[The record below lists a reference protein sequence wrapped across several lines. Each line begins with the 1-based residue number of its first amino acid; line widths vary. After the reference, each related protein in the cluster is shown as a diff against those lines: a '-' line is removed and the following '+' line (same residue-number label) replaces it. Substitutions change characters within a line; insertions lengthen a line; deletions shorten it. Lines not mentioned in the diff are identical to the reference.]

1 MGTNCVSFFLLLAKT
16 SGHCLLKKKKKV
28 GSSYFCFV
36 FLVDRPSPFHMIYA
50 ASLQSLA
57 NRAKSR
63 CFVGGIMSCVY
74 CVHHSRATASNKEDI
89 HVFFLLFLLFF
100 FFIQSAAPHIV
111 TREKFIL
118 YCNLHLKIKRKVG
131 QNQEK
136 SCSNSFA
143 LYIFA
148 FLFTF
153 SIKLR

>member
-100 FFIQSAAPHIV
+100 FFYPKCC
-111 TREKFIL
+111 TT
-118 YCNLHLKIKRKVG
+118 YCYKRKVYPLL
-131 QNQEK
+131 QFALKNQEK
-136 SCSNSFA
+136 SWSKSREK
-143 LYIFA
+143 
-148 FLFTF
+148 LF
-153 SIKLR
+153 